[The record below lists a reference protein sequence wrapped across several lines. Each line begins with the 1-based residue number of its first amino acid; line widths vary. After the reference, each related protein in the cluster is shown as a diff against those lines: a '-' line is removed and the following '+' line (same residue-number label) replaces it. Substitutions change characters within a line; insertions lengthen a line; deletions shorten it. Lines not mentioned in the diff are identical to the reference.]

1 MSDQKTHREVKHP
14 QISIRYLADY
24 MSASEQARR
33 TIIRGCKYQPIARVV
48 QHDEAKLA
56 VSKFIRSGLT
66 DIATLQSE
74 AQRLRDRMADSEFDR
89 DVLDHNVDY
98 IERFAQ
104 VSSKLELPNA
114 EILPPGKFGSVSL
127 HGTKVTSEVHF
138 RLRRTTKTN
147 KIRVG
152 AATFRYAKGRPLPL
166 AVGEWQSALLF
177 GLRSLPGMADETEP
191 ELKLCLTV
199 DAYAGA
205 CHAAP
210 TNAVSR
216 FNNAEAAC
224 ATIAERWQNIQPPT
238 GAVV

>member
-24 MSASEQARR
+24 MAASEQARR

-104 VSSKLELPNA
+104 VSSKLDLPNA
-114 EILPPGKFGSVSL
+114 EILPPA
-127 HGTKVTSEVHF
+127 
-138 RLRRTTKTN
+138 N
-147 KIRVG
+147 
-152 AATFRYAKGRPLPL
+152 PLPCLFMERKSRPKFIFGFAEPRKQTKSEL
-166 AVGEWQSALLF
+166 ARQ
-177 GLRSLPGMADETEP
+177 RCDTP
-191 ELKLCLTV
+191 K
-199 DAYAGA
+199 AG
-205 CHAAP
+205 P
-210 TNAVSR
+210 
-216 FNNAEAAC
+216 F
-224 ATIAERWQNIQPPT
+224 RWQLENGNPRSCLGCSAYPEWPMKQSPS
-238 GAVV
+238 